1 MHARPMI
8 TPVTRAR
15 RTAWLSALLAA
26 AACVPAAA
34 ASAAPLVSS
43 NWSGYAAR
51 ARSRAIPF
59 QSVSG
64 EWLQPAASCRRGRES
79 YVGVWVGL
87 GGYSETS
94 RALEQVGTD
103 SDCTRNGQ
111 AVYATWYE
119 LVPAQPVQIRMAI
132 HAGDVVAASVTVR
145 RHDVTLRIRDR
156 TTGARF
162 SALRRTRSIDVSSA
176 EWIVEAPSTCLG
188 GSSCATLPLTD
199 FGTTTF
205 TAATATA
212 AGRTAEASDP
222 GWSTAALEL
231 RQSAR
236 TAGFPASRRSAG
248 AVVTAAPSPLSP
260 GGSFS
265 VAWAEE
271 RGSSEA
277 TPVATNSAGDTV
289 RFQTPVLVAP
299 GADPR

>member
-1 MHARPMI
+1 MRGRPMI

-15 RTAWLSALLAA
+15 RTARLSALLAA
-26 AACVPAAA
+26 AAFLPATA

-51 ARSRAIPF
+51 AGSRAIPF

-64 EWLQPAASCRRGRES
+64 DWRQPAASCRRGRET

-132 HAGDVVAASVTVR
+132 HAGDLMTASVTVR
-145 RHDVTLRIRDR
+145 RHDVTLRIRDL

-162 SALRRTRSIDVSSA
+162 SALRRTRFIDVSSA

-188 GSSCATLPLTD
+188 GSSCSTLPLTD

-212 AGRTAEASDP
+212 AGRTAEASGP

-236 TAGFPASRRSAG
+236 PTGFPASRGSAV
-248 AVVTAAPSPLSP
+248 AVVTAVPSPLSA

-265 VAWAEE
+265 VEWAED
-271 RGSSEA
+271 RGASEA
-277 TPVATNSAGDTV
+277 TPVASSSAGDAV
-289 RFQTPVLVAP
+289 RFQTPLLVAP
-299 GADPR
+299 GPNPR

>member
-1 MHARPMI
+1 MI

-15 RTAWLSALLAA
+15 RTARLSVLLAA
-26 AACVPAAA
+26 AACMPAAG

-51 ARSRAIPF
+51 ATSRAIPF
-59 QSVSG
+59 QSVAG
-64 EWLQPAASCRRGRES
+64 EWRQPAASCRRGRES

-87 GGYSETS
+87 GGYAESS

-119 LVPAQPVQIRMAI
+119 LVPAQPVQIRLVI

-145 RHDVTLRIRDR
+145 RHDVTLRIRDL

-162 SALRRTRSIDVSSA
+162 SALRRTRFIDISSA

-212 AGRTAEASDP
+212 GGRTAEAAGP

-231 RQSAR
+231 RQTAR
-236 TAGFPASRRSAG
+236 GGFPASRAAAG
-248 AVVTAAPSPLSP
+248 AVVTAVPSPLSA

-265 VAWAEE
+265 VAWGEE

-277 TPVATNSAGDTV
+277 TPVASNSAGDAV
-289 RFQTPVLVAP
+289 RFPTLAALAP
-299 GADPR
+299 AAIPR